1 MNTMTDILGVAALC
15 VLLSRYFFPPMISF
29 VYALDSRYRKT
40 IKPFECGFCLSW
52 WTGLVWFSVEFGLY
66 GVIYGALCAIF
77 GAIIDRYL

>member
-52 WTGLVWFSVEFGLY
+52 WVGLTWFAVEFGLY
-66 GVIYGALCAIF
+66 GIIYGALCAIF
-77 GAIIDRYL
+77 GALIDRYL